1 MKKLLLLR
9 HAKAVS
15 HDEKHD
21 KARALNSRGRSD
33 SESMGR
39 VMHREQ
45 YLPDLV
51 FCSTARR
58 TVETWEHL
66 APELKCNS
74 EVRFFD
80 ELYDATATAIFACAR
95 RAESGARTVLMI
107 GHNPGIHDCARMLA
121 RNPMDD
127 EENGRVAALRGK
139 FPTSALAV
147 FGIEADAWENTAPAM
162 GALLNFLT
170 PRGLDAD

>member
-74 EVRFFD
+74 DFSTSSMTRLPPQSLLVPAAPR
-80 ELYDATATAIFACAR
+80 AAR
-95 RAESGARTVLMI
+95 
-107 GHNPGIHDCARMLA
+107 
-121 RNPMDD
+121 
-127 EENGRVAALRGK
+127 
-139 FPTSALAV
+139 
-147 FGIEADAWENTAPAM
+147 APC
-162 GALLNFLT
+162 
-170 PRGLDAD
+170 